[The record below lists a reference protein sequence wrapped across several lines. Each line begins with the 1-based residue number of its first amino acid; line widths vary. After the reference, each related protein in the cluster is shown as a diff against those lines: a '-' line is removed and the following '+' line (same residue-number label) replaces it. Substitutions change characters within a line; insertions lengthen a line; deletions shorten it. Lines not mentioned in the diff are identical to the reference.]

1 MYAGKFF
8 IFSLMLLLNQLAF
21 IKILAIAKHWQ
32 MAPYKLIHPYQD
44 QIAPF
49 IIKRL
54 STQPDIL
61 GEACRVMA
69 IAPADFITIT
79 LPHTLPQIFASC
91 DQKVLDQITRAL
103 PTKASTLL
111 LKHSHGILA
120 HIFLLPSQAATT
132 KALNFVIKVLT
143 DATSS
148 TIDIQSVV
156 KSCVVPLL
164 AELVVVMGDENTD
177 MAKQVREYVSI
188 LFFISLIFDVRFTR
202 G

>member
-1 MYAGKFF
+1 MYAGKLF
-8 IFSLMLLLNQLAF
+8 ISSLMRFSQSNGLH
-21 IKILAIAKHWQ
+21 KILAIATHWR

-61 GEACRVMA
+61 GEACRVMT

-91 DQKVLDQITRAL
+91 DQKVLDQITKTL
-103 PTKASTLL
+103 HIKASTLL

-132 KALNFVIKVLT
+132 KALNFVIQILT

-148 TIDIQSVV
+148 AIDIQSVV

-164 AELVVVMGDENTD
+164 AELVVVMGDENPD
-177 MAKQVREYVSI
+177 IAKQVREHVYI
-188 LFFISLIFDVRFTR
+188 LSTN
-202 G
+202 

>member
-1 MYAGKFF
+1 MYPGKLF
-8 IFSLMLLLNQLAF
+8 ISSLMRFSQSTGLH
-21 IKILAIAKHWQ
+21 KILAIAAHWR

-49 IIKRL
+49 VIKRL

-61 GEACRVMA
+61 GEACRVMT

-91 DQKVLDQITRAL
+91 DQKVLDQITKTL
-103 PTKASTLL
+103 HIKASTLL

-148 TIDIQSVV
+148 AIDIQSVV

-164 AELVVVMGDENTD
+164 AELVVVMGDENPD
-177 MAKQVREYVSI
+177 IAKQVREHVYI
-188 LFFISLIFDVRFTR
+188 LSTN
-202 G
+202 

>member
-1 MYAGKFF
+1 MHVSGC
-8 IFSLMLLLNQLAF
+8 
-21 IKILAIAKHWQ
+21 ILACSCQTDPYQILSIAKHCH

-54 STQPDIL
+54 PTQPDL
-61 GEACRVMA
+61 LAEACHVMS

-79 LPHTLPQIFASC
+79 LPRTLPEVFASC
-91 DQKVLDQITRAL
+91 DQRVLDAITKAVS
-103 PTKASTLL
+103 TKASTLL
-111 LKHSHGILA
+111 LKHCHGILA

-132 KALNFVIKVLT
+132 KALKFVIKVLT

-148 TIDIQSVV
+148 AIDIQSVV

-164 AELVVVMGDENTD
+164 AELVVVMGDENHEV
-177 MAKQVREYVSI
+177 AQQVRTCI
-188 LFFISLIFDVRFTR
+188 IFRLS
-202 G
+202 